1 MQLIK
6 RIGFQILALIIII
19 SASGFTISVHHC
31 CGKIKGINFFAESKG
46 CQIHK
51 KSAKGHTQNN
61 VPASSVTSK
70 SCCYNQ
76 KISNPANMQS
86 SGEKMPI
93 RSQSMPVLYLIQSL
107 FNNWFGSS
115 EHVEVK
121 VKPYTILWYQE
132 PLNILFR
139 QFKI

>member
-1 MQLIK
+1 MQLIE
-6 RIGFQILALIIII
+6 RIVCRFLALIVII
-19 SASGFTISVHHC
+19 SASGFTVSVHHC
-31 CGKIKGINFFAESKG
+31 CGKIKEVNFFADSKD
-46 CQIHK
+46 CQMHK
-51 KSAKGHTQNN
+51 KNAKNN
-61 VPASSVTSK
+61 TSCNKQAPSLTGK

-76 KISNPANMQS
+76 NLSIHNTIQS
-86 SGEKMPI
+86 SGEKVPA

-107 FNNWFGSS
+107 FNSWFGSS
-115 EHVEVK
+115 ERIEVK

>member
-1 MQLIK
+1 MQSIK
-6 RIGFQILALIIII
+6 RIVYQFLALIVIT
-19 SASGFTISVHHC
+19 SASGFTISVQHC

-46 CQIHK
+46 CQMHK
-51 KSAKGHTQNN
+51 EGAKDSLLNN
-61 VPASSVTSK
+61 RPAFSLTGK

-76 KISNPANMQS
+76 KISIHNNMQS
-86 SGEKMPI
+86 AGDKLPMHSP
-93 RSQSMPVLYLIQSL
+93 SMPVLYLIQSL

-115 EHVEVK
+115 THVEVK

-132 PLNILFR
+132 SLNILFR